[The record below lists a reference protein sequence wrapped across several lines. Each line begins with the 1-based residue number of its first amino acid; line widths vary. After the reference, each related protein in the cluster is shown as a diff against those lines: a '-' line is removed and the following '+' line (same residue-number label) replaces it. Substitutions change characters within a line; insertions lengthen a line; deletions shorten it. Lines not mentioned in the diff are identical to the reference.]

1 MKPLNQVKK
10 YGSAFARGAVAAVP
24 LAIASGAARAEID
37 VTPITTLLG
46 EAATAVG
53 LVGVALLLVWGTKKA
68 YAAVRG
74 G

>member
-1 MKPLNQVKK
+1 MKAINQVKK
-10 YGSAFARGAVAAVP
+10 YGSAFARGAVVAAP

>member
-1 MKPLNQVKK
+1 MKAFNQVKTFGRK
-10 YGSAFARGAVAAVP
+10 VVQGAVVAAP

-37 VTPITTLLG
+37 VAPIVTLLG

-53 LVGVALLLVWGTKKA
+53 LVGVALLLIWGTKKA
-68 YAAVRG
+68 YSAVRG

>member
-1 MKPLNQVKK
+1 MKVFNQMKTIGRKV
-10 YGSAFARGAVAAVP
+10 AQGAVVALP

-37 VTPITTLLG
+37 VAPITALLG

-53 LVGVALLLVWGTKKA
+53 LVGVALLLIWGTKKA
-68 YAAVRG
+68 YQAVRG

>member
-1 MKPLNQVKK
+1 MKPFNQLKK
-10 YGSAFARGAVAAVP
+10 YGRNIVQGAVVATP
-24 LAIASGAARAEID
+24 LAIASSAARAEID
-37 VTPITTLLG
+37 VAPIVTLLG

-53 LVGVALLLVWGTKKA
+53 LVGVALLLIWGTKKA